1 MLSTFEV
8 LSFAAVLVLVLPAIL
23 YSLFTGSAVPESSWF
38 AKYYRAE
45 RYLNLAGNLF
55 LLTVCATAVARLGLH
70 FDYINASVSDRLML
84 VIGVAFGVTL
94 LAYLALWVRAV
105 LKVRRGSGIH
115 A

>member
-1 MLSTFEV
+1 MLSTFEI

-23 YSLFTGSAVPESSWF
+23 YSLITRSGAPEGSWF

-45 RYLNLAGNLF
+45 RYLSLAGNLF
-55 LLTVCATAVARLGLH
+55 LLTVCATAVARLGMH
-70 FDYINASVSDRLML
+70 FGYIEASVADRLML

-94 LAYLALWVRAV
+94 VAYLALWVRA
-105 LKVRRGSGIH
+105 

>member
-1 MLSTFEV
+1 MLSTFEI
-8 LSFAAVLVLVLPAIL
+8 AIYATVLVLLLPMLL
-23 YSLFTGSAVPESSWF
+23 YASFAGSGVPESSRL

-45 RYLNLAGNLF
+45 RYLNFAGNLF
-55 LLTVCATAVARLGLH
+55 LLAICATAIARLGLH
-70 FDYINASVSDRLML
+70 FGYINASVSDRLML

-94 LAYLALWVRAV
+94 LAYLALWVRAA